1 MPVSIDG
8 VSVSHFEAIDETL
21 LLLAEARERAERA
34 AREIA
39 ADDGAQLAVEALER
53 VDRELL
59 ALHRRLMDEAVFG
72 VAQREADL
80 QLALD
85 AA

>member
-1 MPVSIDG
+1 M
-8 VSVSHFEAIDETL
+8 SVSHFEAIDETL
-21 LLLAEARERAERA
+21 LLLGEARERAERA

-72 VAQREADL
+72 VVRREADL
-80 QLALD
+80 QLALS

>member
-1 MPVSIDG
+1 MVPG
-8 VSVSHFEAIDETL
+8 AVSVELEETL

-34 AREIA
+34 ARTVRA
-39 ADDGAQLAVEALER
+39 SGGPAHVVEALDR
-53 VDRELL
+53 ADRELL
-59 ALHRRLMDEAVFG
+59 ALHRRLMDETLFQAHG
-72 VAQREADL
+72 AER

>member
-1 MPVSIDG
+1 MSATVFTEVD
-8 VSVSHFEAIDETL
+8 ATL

-34 AREIA
+34 ARA
-39 ADDGAQLAVEALER
+39 VSDDGGPDHVVEALAR

-59 ALHRRLMDEAVFG
+59 ALHRRLMDETLFHIEGA
-72 VAQREADL
+72 EP

-85 AA
+85 AV